1 MRAPTNQPTT
11 ATAHARVFHFL
22 LLPDFPL
29 YAVVPAT
36 EALRIA
42 NQNAGLSLYDW
53 RFVSAKGGTVR
64 AGNGMSIEATA
75 ALSATPSP
83 EAPLPDAL
91 FVCAGNEPTQ
101 HLDKALLA
109 RLRRLSVYGVMLG
122 AFDTGVFALAA
133 AGVIRDR
140 TVTLHWEAI
149 PVFRDLHP
157 TIAVA
162 EQLFVIDR
170 GLATA
175 AGGNASLD
183 LMLAFIG
190 RTHGQRVAQTVADA
204 FIHGQPRKGEAA
216 QRGYSDHGGDEHAVV
231 GRAVRLMNE
240 SIEFPLDIGDL
251 CETLQ
256 VSRRR
261 LERTFRSQ
269 AGRSPAVAYLE
280 IRLQAARE
288 QLFYSSSSIAH
299 IAEATGFQSD
309 AHFCRVFRRQFDA
322 SPSSLRRSFRSERRA
337 TYYPAGTRLLRMN

>member
-1 MRAPTNQPTT
+1 MTT
-11 ATAHARVFHFL
+11 AAKAHPRVFHFL

-53 RFVSAKGGTVR
+53 RFVSAKGGSVR

-75 ALSATPSP
+75 PLSADPSP
-83 EAPLPDAL
+83 AAPLSDCL
-91 FVCAGNEPTQ
+91 IVCAGNQPTQ

-109 RLRRLSVYGVMLG
+109 RLRRLSVHGVMLG

-133 AGVIRDR
+133 AGLIRDR

-157 TIAVA
+157 KVVVA

-190 RTHGQRVAQTVADA
+190 RAHGPRVAQIVADA
-204 FIHGQPRKGEAA
+204 FIHGQPRTAETA
-216 QRGYSDHGGDEHAVV
+216 QRGHADHGVDEHAVV
-231 GRAVRLMNE
+231 GRAVRLMSE
-240 SIEFPLDIGDL
+240 RIEFRLDIDGL
-251 CETLQ
+251 CEALQ

-261 LERTFRSQ
+261 LERLFKSQ
-269 AGRSPAVAYLE
+269 AGRSPAAAYLE

-288 QLFYSSSSIAH
+288 QLFYSSNSIAH
-299 IAEATGFQSD
+299 IAEVTGFQSD
-309 AHFCRVFRRQFDA
+309 AHFCRVFRRQFGA
-322 SPSSLRRSFRSERRA
+322 SPSSLRRSFQSDRRA
-337 TYYPAGTRLLRMN
+337 TYHPAGMRLLYAS